1 MSVLLARWLGAGMIL
16 AAAMLPAGVAL
27 GQEVEDEGPM
37 DPPVEDTRSLGLGSV
52 ERDLELYWGGKR
64 DVSAVEDKLYRK
76 AGRLE
81 LGLQAGLIPNDP
93 FYTYIPVGAR
103 VGYFFGESLG
113 VEVGGVWHGSALQS
127 ASELTTFL
135 VDARGVTE
143 ENDLRDIQQWRA
155 SAVVVWSPFYGKLA
169 LLQRKLSHFDLYLA
183 AGGGVVSTQA
193 PTAERDGSTSEV
205 KPEGILGLG
214 MRFFLTPSLSVRA
227 DYRQGIFEGT
237 GDEGGVQLPAQLTLG
252 VSWMTGR

>member
-155 SAVVVWSPFYGKLA
+155 SAVVVWSPFYGKMA
-169 LLQRKLSHFDLYLA
+169 LLDDYLSHFDINLA
-183 AGGGVVSTQA
+183 AGLGVVQTES
-193 PTAERDGSTSEV
+193 PTVDRDGTQTEI
-205 KPEGILGLG
+205 KPEGALGAG
-214 MRFFLTPSLSVRA
+214 FRFFLTDWFALRL
-227 DYRQGIFEGT
+227 DYRQGIFQKVG
-237 GDEGGVQLPAQLTLG
+237 GGVSTPSELTLG
-252 VSWMTGR
+252 LSFFTGG